1 MKNDNGQSSNNGN
14 TISIFQT
21 NLNEMAPESI
31 SDQYNYIENYRL
43 EELNDACNQLNHWYY
58 NGSILYE
65 MRHLKEIYRVA
76 EHVFQHFISMAKM
89 ITAFADL
96 CETDQISL
104 LKYSVT
110 EILILRSVSCF
121 MPNKDA
127 WIFNL
132 DNNEKGTMLQFNTCK
147 SQIPEFSDDIRHFIL
162 AVPEKCRQDRNLF
175 DLATMVV
182 LFNPNCLDL
191 KHKDVVKLEHITYC
205 HLLCKYIHK
214 NYSSTTTTTL
224 TMEKTTEDA
233 EKHSIIQFNTML
245 NLIDQ
250 LHKINQKINNN
261 ILPFHTIINEEY
273 DKKHLTQA

>member
-132 DNNEKGTMLQFNTCK
+132 DVC
-147 SQIPEFSDDIRHFIL
+147 FIL
-162 AVPEKCRQDRNLF
+162 MK
-175 DLATMVV
+175 
-182 LFNPNCLDL
+182 
-191 KHKDVVKLEHITYC
+191 KI
-205 HLLCKYIHK
+205 
-214 NYSSTTTTTL
+214 
-224 TMEKTTEDA
+224 
-233 EKHSIIQFNTML
+233 
-245 NLIDQ
+245 
-250 LHKINQKINNN
+250 LH
-261 ILPFHTIINEEY
+261 
-273 DKKHLTQA
+273 